1 MKIDSSP
8 ERGDDDGLEPWVA
21 KLEQFVDECQKDLR
35 SLDVRL
41 TRVET
46 LTEGITKNMATKADI
61 SQLKAD
67 ISQLET
73 SLIKWF
79 VGTAIAVAG
88 LAFAAAKYFH

>member
-8 ERGDDDGLEPWVA
+8 ERGDDNGLEPRVA
-21 KLEQFVDECQKDLR
+21 RLEQFVDECRKDLR

-46 LTEGITKNMATKADI
+46 LTDGIAKNMATKAD
-61 SQLKAD
+61 LA
-67 ISQLET
+67 QLEST
-73 SLIKWF
+73 LLKWF
-79 VGTAIAVAG
+79 IGTAIAVAG